1 MKYFGDKLKNLDSKK
16 MSVIQMAKP
25 AEGLEMM
32 DIEMNTQANLS
43 NMSMPDTMRDNSKM
57 QI

>member
-16 MSVIQMAKP
+16 ITVIQMAKP

-32 DIEMNTQANLS
+32 DIEVHTQGNHS
-43 NMSMPDTMRDNSKM
+43 NISMTDTNKENSKM

>member
-16 MSVIQMAKP
+16 MTVIQMAKP
-25 AEGLEMM
+25 AEGQEMM
-32 DIEMNTQANLS
+32 DIEVHTQGNIS
-43 NMSMPDTMRDNSKM
+43 NNSMIDTIRENSKM